1 MVVRPMRSTMTRLIT
16 IVVLLLLT
24 TPLAVEAQQQPGV
37 VRRIGVLMYQSRAD
51 EFVPLFAAFRQGL
64 REAGYVEG
72 QNIAIEWQDARGSHA
87 RLPALA
93 ADLVRLKVEA
103 IFAVGPQALK
113 EAKSAT
119 GALPI
124 VAIDLES
131 DPVEAGYVANL
142 ARPGGNVTGVFLDL
156 PELMGKWLELVRDVT
171 PVSSVAALWDPTT
184 ATPQLKAIKA
194 TAQSM
199 ALRLEVFQIREP
211 TDFDTTFGTA
221 KSARVNAI
229 VVLSSPLMLVSSR
242 RIADFA
248 RTNRLP
254 AISMFR
260 AFPLAGGLMSYGP
273 AFPDAWQ
280 RVGIQVSKILG
291 GMKPAELPVE
301 RPSRFELVINLKT
314 ARALD
319 LTLPP
324 TLLLQADEVIQ

>member
-1 MVVRPMRSTMTRLIT
+1 MWCRAVGVIVTLTLRL
-16 IVVLLLLT
+16 LAA
-24 TPLAVEAQQQPGV
+24 PLAAEAQQPPGM
-37 VRRIGVLMYQSRAD
+37 VRRIGVLMYQSRSD

-72 QNIAIEWQDARGSHA
+72 QNLAIEWQDAGGSHS

-113 EAKSAT
+113 EAKRAT

-184 ATPQLKAIKA
+184 ATPQVQAITA
-194 TAQSM
+194 AAQSL
-199 ALRLEVFQIREP
+199 ALRLEVFQMREP
-211 TDFDTTFGTA
+211 TDFDKTFETVQ
-221 KSARVNAI
+221 SARVNAI

-242 RIADFA
+242 QIAGFA
-248 RTNRLP
+248 STHLLP

-273 AFPDAWQ
+273 SFPDAWQ
-280 RVGIQVSKILG
+280 RVGSQVSKILG

-314 ARALD
+314 AKALG

-324 TLLLQADEVIQ
+324 SLLLLADEVIQ

>member
-1 MVVRPMRSTMTRLIT
+1 MTRLT
-16 IVVLLLLT
+16 AIVVLLFLAA
-24 TPLAVEAQQQPGV
+24 PLAVEAQQQPGA
-37 VRRIGVLMYQSRAD
+37 VRRIGVLMYQSRSD

-72 QNIAIEWQDARGSHA
+72 RNIAIEWQDARGSHA

-113 EAKSAT
+113 EAKRAT

-184 ATPQLKAIKA
+184 ATPQVKAIKA
-194 TAQSM
+194 AAQSM

-211 TDFDTTFGTA
+211 TDFDKTFGTA
-221 KSARVNAI
+221 TSARIKAI

-280 RVGIQVSKILG
+280 RVGIQISKILG

-314 ARALD
+314 AKALGLTIPPSLQLRAD
-319 LTLPP
+319 
-324 TLLLQADEVIQ
+324 QIID